1 MQRRVL
7 DLIAGC
13 TLRPGASDELLNE
26 LLRGLGVQL
35 PADYLSLLSHSNGL
49 SGFVGEN
56 YLNLYRAED
65 VQAYGLHEY
74 APFFIFIGSD
84 GGGEGFVYDT
94 RSPDM
99 PIVNVPFIGA
109 ASEMPRPLGKS
120 ILEFLERLHAK
131 PLFE

>member
-1 MQRRVL
+1 MERRLL

-13 TLRPGASDELLNE
+13 TLRPGASDELLNS
-26 LLRGLGVQL
+26 LVRTLGIRL
-35 PADYLSLLSHSNGL
+35 PTDYLSLLSYSNGL

-65 VQAYGLHEY
+65 VQACGLHEY

-84 GGGEGFVYDT
+84 GGGEGYAYDT

-99 PIVNVPFIGA
+99 PIVSVPFIGA
-109 ASEMPRPLGKS
+109 DSEVPRPLGKS

-131 PLFE
+131 PV